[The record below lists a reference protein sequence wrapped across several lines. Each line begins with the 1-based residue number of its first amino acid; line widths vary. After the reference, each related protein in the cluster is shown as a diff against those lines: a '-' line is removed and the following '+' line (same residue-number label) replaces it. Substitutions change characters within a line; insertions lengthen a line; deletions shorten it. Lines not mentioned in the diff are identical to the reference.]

1 MFTTGLAATIAVAVF
16 VASPATSSSEPPDTL
31 TDCPSSGSGLPPGGL
46 PDIPLAASIAP
57 SDNSTSVAL
66 NVDAAAQIQCGRT
79 TVTTHTDVVYATPTL
94 ADGSP
99 VPLRLDVIVPDSP
112 GPHPLVI
119 FIPGGGFVMANK
131 AGSLPQRT
139 YLAEAGF
146 TVAAIEYRTVLS
158 EATYVEGVS
167 DVKSAIR
174 FLRARA
180 GDYNIDPASVA
191 VWGESAGG
199 YIAAMVGATN
209 GDPQFEAGD
218 DLDQSSDVQAAVD
231 MFGASDLSLTMSDFD
246 DAMQAFWAAPGTP
259 AAQWVNGIGTELSI
273 LDDPAAVAM
282 ANPVTF
288 VDATDPPFLL
298 FHGDA
303 DVLISPSQTL
313 LMHTALL
320 DAGVPSSRYVVEGGG
335 HGDLA
340 VLTDPDGP
348 MDWTTTSVVNV
359 IRDFLVG
366 SLDG

>member
-1 MFTTGLAATIAVAVF
+1 M
-16 VASPATSSSEPPDTL
+16 
-31 TDCPSSGSGLPPGGL
+31 
-46 PDIPLAASIAP
+46 
-57 SDNSTSVAL
+57 
-66 NVDAAAQIQCGRT
+66 DAAAQIQCGRT

-191 VWGESAGG
+191 VWG
-199 YIAAMVGATN
+199 N
-209 GDPQFEAGD
+209 R
-218 DLDQSSDVQAAVD
+218 
-231 MFGASDLSLTMSDFD
+231 
-246 DAMQAFWAAPGTP
+246 P
-259 AAQWVNGIGTELSI
+259 AATSPPWSAPRTAIPNSR
-273 LDDPAAVAM
+273 PATISTRA
-282 ANPVTF
+282 
-288 VDATDPPFLL
+288 AT
-298 FHGDA
+298 
-303 DVLISPSQTL
+303 SRRPSTCSGRP
-313 LMHTALL
+313 TC
-320 DAGVPSSRYVVEGGG
+320 P
-335 HGDLA
+335 
-340 VLTDPDGP
+340 
-348 MDWTTTSVVNV
+348 
-359 IRDFLVG
+359 
-366 SLDG
+366 